1 MIQGKYATSK
11 RSLRQMIW
19 ICLAVMTALF
29 LVSAT
34 SSVLALQTVT
44 RATASLNNHL
54 LPVQDRVVEFG
65 KTYVNEE
72 TGQRG
77 FMLTGNQISLEPYTT
92 GQNSIKRL
100 AAELDAD
107 LAGDPEASRLLRAA
121 VAAGQEWVSKIA
133 DPQIAAR
140 TAGFIPPDQLAPL
153 TLAGK
158 RLFDELRTQI
168 SALDARVDELIAEQ
182 FDRIRVARERAIVAQ
197 SVAAVLLL
205 AGVITSDWLLRR
217 TLTRPVESVLQDVT
231 AVAGGDSDRTI
242 SGAGMRE
249 ITALADAAETMRNS
263 LRNQTAELEKANE
276 ANEQARRSK
285 EIQANLMLELRGES
299 DLAAAC
305 GIIVSRTAQALDA
318 KHGALYLSQSS
329 TEVRRFFL
337 TASYAFHRRKDL
349 PTSFGLGDGLV
360 GQCALEGSRIE
371 VTGAPADY
379 VEIVSGLGKSQPVS
393 LMLIPIKFESEV
405 IAVLE
410 LAGLRAFSDED
421 IELLESIA
429 LGAGIAI
436 SAVDSAQKTRELLKV
451 SQAQTEEL
459 QAQEEELRAAN
470 EQLIQREDQLTAQN
484 AELEETTE
492 ELRSQQEELRATSE
506 RLEGQ
511 SESLEIKNQELRRL
525 SESLEAKAEE
535 LAVSSRYKSE
545 FLANMS
551 HELRTPL
558 NSILILSGLLSD
570 AKESLS
576 DKQIEFA
583 ETIEQSGRDL
593 LNLIDEVLDLAKVE
607 SGSMRIDL
615 ERIETAQIVSFLE
628 RTFGPIAEAM
638 GIEFRV
644 TLSEGTPPRF
654 TSDATRVK
662 QIVKNLVSNALKFTD
677 EGSVAVELS
686 GANNVDGDP
695 GDRYLAVAVVD
706 TGIGIDSKD
715 HNLIFESF
723 QQAARG
729 STRQYGGTGLGL
741 AISRELARQL
751 GGEITL
757 RSAPGQG
764 STFTCYLPVQD
775 TVPASSAPMAPA
787 APIAPFAPIADATNA
802 LKALLPKTGG
812 ESAERYGGVDIADIN
827 WPRGTKPVV
836 LIVEDDATFAG
847 MLAGLST
854 EAGFDSVVTPSGRT
868 ALALAKKYRPSAIT
882 LDIGLPD
889 MAGWVVLDVLKHD
902 LATRHIPVNV
912 ISGIDDDG
920 RGRRM
925 GAIHTL
931 NKPAD
936 AATLRSMFTATA
948 EFLKPGPRHVL
959 VAEDDANERRGVVN
973 LMESDDISITS
984 VSTGQ
989 EVLDELAGSK
999 SYDCLVLD
1007 LGLPDIDGIE
1017 LIEQIQDRLSERSL
1031 PVIVHTGRE
1040 LTTAETERLDVLA
1053 AAIVLKNAKSAERL
1067 LDETALF
1074 LHRVAGDMPA
1084 AARAILSNPRR
1095 LDDSLE
1101 GNTVL
1106 LVDDD
1111 MRNVFALG
1119 NVLRNYDITVLPAN
1133 NGQEGL
1139 DVLAAHP
1146 EVDLVLMDIMMPVM
1160 DGYEAMR
1167 RIRADSRWRALP
1179 IVALTAKA
1187 MKGDR
1192 QKCLDAG
1199 ASDYVTKPV
1208 DMDQLSSV
1216 LRVWLAHRQRRPRP
1230 IPET

>member
-1 MIQGKYATSK
+1 MNDGKQAGKLATSK

-19 ICLAVMTALF
+19 ACLGMLAVLF

-34 SSVLALQTVT
+34 ASVLALQTVT
-44 RATASLNNHL
+44 RATAQLNDRL
-54 LPVQDRVVEFG
+54 LPLQDQAVEFG
-65 KTYVNEE
+65 ATYVDEE

-77 FMLTGNQISLEPYTT
+77 FMLTGNPASLAPYEK
-92 GQNSIKRL
+92 GQATVQRL
-100 AAELDAD
+100 IAELSAGLASDA
-107 LAGDPEASRLLRAA
+107 EASRRLQAA
-121 VAAGQEWVSKIA
+121 ITAGNDWTTQIA
-133 DPQIAAR
+133 EPQIAIR
-140 TAGFIPPDQLAPL
+140 KAGPIPPDQLGPM

-158 RLFDELRTQI
+158 RLFDELRART
-168 SALDARVDELIAEQ
+168 SALNDRANELIDEQ
-182 FDRIRVARERAIVAQ
+182 FDQIRDARQRATIAQ
-197 SVAAVLLL
+197 IAAALLL
-205 AGVITSDWLLRR
+205 VAGVIAADWLLRR

-231 AVAGGDSDRTI
+231 AVAGGDYDRPI
-242 SGAGMRE
+242 NSVGMRE
-249 ITALADAAETMRNS
+249 ITVLADAAETMRNS
-263 LRNQTAELEKANE
+263 MRNQTAALEE
-276 ANEQARRSK
+276 ANEKNERARRSK
-285 EIQANLMLELRGES
+285 EIQANLLLELRGETE
-299 DLAAAC
+299 LAAAC
-305 GIIVSRTAQALDA
+305 GIIVSRTAQALEA
-318 KHGALYLSQSS
+318 KHGALYLLQTS
-329 TEVRRFFL
+329 TDVRRFAL

-349 PTSFGLGDGLV
+349 PTSFGVGDGLV
-360 GQCALEGSRIE
+360 GQCALEGNRIE
-371 VTGAPADY
+371 VSGAPADY
-379 VEIVSGLGKSQPVS
+379 VEIVSGLGKTQPMS
-393 LMLIPIKFESEV
+393 LILIPIKFESEV
-405 IAVLE
+405 VAVLE

-421 IELLESIA
+421 TDLLDSVA
-429 LGAGIAI
+429 LSAGIAI
-436 SAVDSAQKTRELLKV
+436 SAIESAQKTRELLQV

-470 EQLIQREDQLTAQN
+470 DQLIQREDQLTAQN
-484 AELEETTE
+484 TELEETTE

-511 SESLEIKNQELRRL
+511 SEALETKNRELRHL

-558 NSILILSGLLSD
+558 NSILILAGLLSD
-570 AKESLS
+570 SEDSLT
-576 DKQIEFA
+576 DKQVEFA
-583 ETIEQSGRDL
+583 ETIEQSGKDL

-607 SGSMRIDL
+607 SGSMRL
-615 ERIETAQIVSFLE
+615 EREKIDTAQLVSFLE
-628 RTFGPIAEAM
+628 RTFGPIAEDK
-638 GIEFRV
+638 GIVYHV
-644 TLSEGTPPRF
+644 TRTESAPPQL
-654 TSDATRVK
+654 TSDNTRVK
-662 QIVKNLVSNALKFTD
+662 QIVKNLVANALKFTD
-677 EGSVAVELS
+677 EGSVTVDFS
-686 GANNVDGDP
+686 GASDVDGTP
-695 GDRYLAVAVVD
+695 GDGYLAIAVVD
-706 TGIGIDSKD
+706 TGIGIDAKD
-715 HNLIFESF
+715 HNVIFESF

-757 RSAPGQG
+757 NSAPGQG
-764 STFTCYLPVQD
+764 STFTCYLPVHGTAAQ
-775 TVPASSAPMAPA
+775 ASRAPA
-787 APIAPFAPIADATNA
+787 AAPVAAAAIKRDTPPDRSE
-802 LKALLPKTGG
+802 GD
-812 ESAERYGGVDIADIN
+812 SVERYGTVDIANIN
-827 WPRGTKPVV
+827 WPQDAKPVL
-836 LIVEDDATFAG
+836 LIVEDDVTFAG
-847 MLAGLST
+847 MLAELAT
-854 EAGFDSVVTPSGRT
+854 ESGFDSVVTPSGRT
-868 ALALAKKYRPSAIT
+868 ALALAKQYQPAAIT

-902 LATRHIPVNV
+902 IATRHIPVNV
-912 ISGIDDDG
+912 ISGSNDDG

-948 EFLKPGPRHVL
+948 DFLKPGPRHVL
-959 VAEDDANERRGVVN
+959 VAEDDANERRVVTN

-989 EVLDELAGSK
+989 EVLAELAGSK

-1017 LIEQIQDRLSERSL
+1017 LIEQIQDRLTERSL

-1040 LTTAETERLDVLA
+1040 LTASETERLDVLA
-1053 AAIVLKNAKSAERL
+1053 AAVVLKNAKSPGRL

-1095 LDDSLE
+1095 LDESLA

-1106 LVDDD
+1106 VVDDD
-1111 MRNVFALG
+1111 MRNVFSLG
-1119 NVLRNYDITVLPAN
+1119 NVLKNYDINVLPAS

-1139 DVLAAHP
+1139 DTLAAHP

-1167 RIRADSRWRALP
+1167 RIRAEARWRTLP

-1208 DMDQLSSV
+1208 DMDQLTSV
-1216 LRVWLAHRQRRPRP
+1216 LRVWLAHRPRRPQQ
-1230 IPET
+1230 IPEG